1 MPLWQLGEP
10 EFLRKVAA
18 RLGLVVLLLVI
29 LALFISQTQSDGWLT
44 LWFLLFIFVGIPL
57 LILSWVDLG
66 RAIRGAQNQTRLLF
80 TLGILFGFPQAVFG
94 ILAMICGISIIG
106 WVVYNAFV
114 KRQPEY
120 GGGFLTFGIGP
131 AAQSTPA
138 ARAVPGATPPGP
150 RPGVLAL
157 AAHDGARSVTPSRSP

>member
-131 AAQSTPA
+131 ALVVFGWFWLRGAFVRSRHSASGMQPA
-138 ARAVPGATPPGP
+138 ASDESGKAPEK
-150 RPGVLAL
+150 
-157 AAHDGARSVTPSRSP
+157 